1 MAVSVGV
8 KTTNPTV
15 DLDVNGTFMAT
26 TIIGEGSGITGI
38 NGGNLGD
45 ETITASKIPQGELT
59 GGLLSDQLIL
69 QGTLNVN
76 GKNSLSA
83 LQVRTNASAQVSLII
98 SNRGYVTLS
107 TDALIKPVNISKV
120 RWTRIW
126 IHDCR

>member
-45 ETITASKIPQGELT
+45 ETIIPELT
-59 GGLLSDQLIL
+59 GGLQI
-69 QGTLNVN
+69 N
-76 GKNSLSA
+76 
-83 LQVRTNASAQVSLII
+83 
-98 SNRGYVTLS
+98 
-107 TDALIKPVNISKV
+107 
-120 RWTRIW
+120 
-126 IHDCR
+126 